1 MVHLRCRPFT
11 SSPIASGTAVA
22 VLTATGPADPFLSEM
37 SGLGI
42 GLSAGVEYRL
52 GIHSTV
58 SGAAIT
64 TVARVGNPGAGLDA
78 SEMSDGAAND
88 IDFPSLE
95 NRAFRIHVTRGGSHP
110 QPGRYD
116 AR

>member
-1 MVHLRCRPFT
+1 M
-11 SSPIASGTAVA
+11 A
-22 VLTATGPADPFLSEM
+22 VLTATGPADPFLFEV

-42 GLSAGVEYRL
+42 GLSSGVEYWL
-52 GIHSTV
+52 GIHNTV

-78 SEMSDGAAND
+78 SKMSDGAAND

-95 NRAFRIHVTRGGSHP
+95 NRAFRIHVTRGGSRP